1 MHREMYLIFHG
12 GLLGTK
18 LGTLDVLDETGRYN
32 SLSYISAFEF
42 SVT

>member
-18 LGTLDVLDETGRYN
+18 LGTLDVLDETG
-32 SLSYISAFEF
+32 STPPVSYISAFEF
-42 SVT
+42 SIT